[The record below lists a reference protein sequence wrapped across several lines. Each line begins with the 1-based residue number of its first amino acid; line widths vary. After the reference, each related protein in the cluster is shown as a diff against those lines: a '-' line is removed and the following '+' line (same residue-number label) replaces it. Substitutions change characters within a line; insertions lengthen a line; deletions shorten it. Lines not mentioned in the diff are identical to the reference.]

1 MKSAERV
8 LIAGV
13 PVDTFPMDEL
23 VPRLIEAAAQ
33 RTFFQVSTINLDFLL
48 HGHQDQEVSEIFRT
62 NALNIPDGAPVAW
75 AGRVLGHESMC
86 RVAGADL
93 VPALACAAAR
103 EGLRVFLLGGQG
115 GAAAD
120 AAMELREANPGLDIS
135 FYEPPVR
142 SLEETDDEEI
152 IERVQSVRPNILLV
166 AFGHPKQDK
175 WIYRNRHRLPMVA
188 IGVGC
193 SLDLIA
199 GRQHRAP
206 ALLQRVGLEWAYRL
220 AREPRRLTRR
230 YVRDGVWM
238 VRVLLP
244 LVLVQA
250 LRSGATSREATA
262 RMDTFTWPAS

>member
-1 MKSAERV
+1 VSSADRV
-8 LIAGV
+8 FIADV

-23 VPRLIEAAAQ
+23 LSRLIEAAAE

-48 HGHQDQEVSEIFRT
+48 HSHQDEEVREIFRT

-93 VPALACAAAR
+93 VPALAAAAAQ
-103 EGLRVFLLGGQG
+103 EGLRVFLLGGQS

-120 AAMELREANPGLDIS
+120 AAARLSEANPGLNIA

-142 SLEETDDEEI
+142 SLDDTDDDEI
-152 IERVQSVRPNILLV
+152 IERIDAAQPNILFV

-175 WIYRNRHRLPMVA
+175 WIHRNRHRLPMVA

-199 GRQHRAP
+199 GRQRRAP
-206 ALLQRVGLEWAYRL
+206 ALLQRVGLEWAYRV
-220 AREPRRLTRR
+220 AREPRRLARR
-230 YVRDGVWM
+230 YARDGLWM
-238 VRVLLP
+238 VRVLVP

-250 LRSGATSREATA
+250 ARSGAVAGEASPRPEPFSWPTS
-262 RMDTFTWPAS
+262 